1 MAGVNQRSASSAE
14 GSTAPR
20 RFRRFVSA
28 APLGRPRLRGSSVT
42 CIISILMS
50 PRITRKQ
57 HEDNESHRIRKPLS
71 LGTIGTP
78 RKESHAVFMTN
89 VFPWH
94 RYTWRSMAR
103 TALVINHSEI
113 AVSEL
118 RTNRRGHCV
127 MAACRRGNIHA
138 TVGTVRVLR
147 TEGFSCP
154 KANSAQQFSESRV
167 GAQVVKS

>member
-1 MAGVNQRSASSAE
+1 MRNYGFRNSCFKPEAQDFISRAS
-14 GSTAPR
+14 
-20 RFRRFVSA
+20 FRQVM
-28 APLGRPRLRGSSVT
+28 LRN
-42 CIISILMS
+42 
-50 PRITRKQ
+50 P
-57 HEDNESHRIRKPLS
+57 
-71 LGTIGTP
+71 
-78 RKESHAVFMTN
+78 MTN

-103 TALVINHSEI
+103 TALIINHSEI